1 MAIENPLTDADLVSI
16 NTAIAQADDAKQ
28 LIEKARIA
36 GIDVSSFTKRTED
49 AKAQLL
55 RIKQGFFPGQ

>member
-1 MAIENPLTDADLVSI
+1 MAIENPLTEANLQEI
-16 NTAIAQADDAKQ
+16 NGAIAKADDAKQ
-28 LIEKARIA
+28 LIEMARIA

>member
-55 RIKQGFFPGQ
+55 RIKQVFFPGQ